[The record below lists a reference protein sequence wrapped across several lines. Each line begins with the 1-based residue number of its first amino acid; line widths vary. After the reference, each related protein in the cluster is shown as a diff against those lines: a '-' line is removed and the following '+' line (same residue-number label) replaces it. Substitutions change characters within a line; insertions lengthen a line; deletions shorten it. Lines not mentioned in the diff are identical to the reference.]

1 MSMYAAPE
9 FPPAEQ
15 LPPPAVPPRKRRTG
29 GAIALI
35 VVLGLVLAGSIT
47 AFLQRDNI
55 RDLFTVWNFESSSTI
70 DGYIERATMTDR
82 AAFLFKASVPRVA
95 SSRTVNDACSSHEE
109 GVGVLGCYIP
119 KTRSILLFDV
129 TDERLDGIE
138 EVVASHEVLHAA
150 WARMSADDRD
160 AVAPLL
166 EEAAASL
173 SGDEEFTARMA
184 VYDALEPGQKLNELH
199 SIIGTEVAKIPAKLE
214 KYYTTYFTDRQA
226 LVALHL
232 KSHAVFVDIQ
242 ERSDA
247 LVAELTELRE
257 GIEADVVDYNAG
269 YDALN
274 RDIDGFNRR
283 ADNGDFA
290 SADQFTAERN
300 AILARQAALDKSF
313 ASIKAREKIYDEKR
327 VELEALNAQA
337 AELNEGLN
345 IEPRTDTDVE
355 N

>member
-1 MSMYAAPE
+1 MSIYTAPE

-15 LPPPAVPPRKRRTG
+15 LPPVTPAKRRVG
-29 GAIALI
+29 PAIASFLVVALI
-35 VVLGLVLAGSIT
+35 VASSIT
-47 AFLQRDNI
+47 AYLQRDNI
-55 RDLFTVWNFESSSTI
+55 RDLFTVWNFESTAEI
-70 DGYIERATMTDR
+70 DTYIERATMTDR

-119 KTRSILLFDV
+119 KSRSILLYNV

-150 WARMSADDRD
+150 WDRMSEADRD

-166 EEAAASL
+166 EEAAAARS
-173 SGDEEFTARMA
+173 DDKDFTERMA
-184 VYDALEPGQKLNELH
+184 VYASLEPGQKLNELH
-199 SIIGTEVAKIPAKLE
+199 SIIGTEVADIPAALE
-214 KYYTTYFTDRQA
+214 TYYQTYFTDRSA

-232 KSHAVFVDIQ
+232 TSHGVFVDIQ

-257 GIEADVVDYNAG
+257 GIETDVAAYESG
-269 YDALN
+269 YDSLN
-274 RDIDGFNRR
+274 RDIEGFNRR
-283 ADNGDFA
+283 ADSGDFS
-290 SADQFTAERN
+290 SARQFDEERA
-300 AILARQAALDKSF
+300 AIIARQAALDKSF

-327 VELEALNAQA
+327 IELEALNEQA
-337 AELNEGLN
+337 AELNKGLN
-345 IEPRTDTDVE
+345 IEPRTDADVE
-355 N
+355 E